1 MAKGESYEEF
11 VEKFKPKKTT
21 DDCHTPDLIYE
32 AVAGYVA
39 DHYGLDR
46 NNFIRPFWPGGDYEK
61 EDYSGKIVVDNPPF
75 SILSKIRRFY
85 LQNRIKYFIFAPALT
100 IFNAAIED
108 TAVFAGGK
116 LEYKNG
122 AIVRTAFCTNLEP
135 DTLCRTAPE
144 LQRRINE
151 AKEKISE
158 ESKKKLPKY
167 QYPDN
172 VIYSAKVGV
181 LADHGVSFSVCRKS
195 AHFIRRLDAQK
206 QGKKAIFGSG
216 YLISSKAAAEKVE
229 AEKAAAEKAAAE
241 KDAEKKAEVFELSE
255 EEKEIIKQ
263 LDAAESAV
271 T

>member
-21 DDCHTPDLIYE
+21 DDCFTPDLIYE

-61 EDYSGKIVVDNPPF
+61 EDYSGKIAVDNPPF
-75 SILSKIRRFY
+75 SILAKIRRFY
-85 LQNRIKYFIFAPALT
+85 LKNGIKYFLFAPALT
-100 IFNAAIED
+100 IFSATIED

-116 LEYKNG
+116 IEYGNG
-122 AIVRTAFCTNLEP
+122 ATVRTAFCTNFEP

-144 LQRRINE
+144 LQKRISE
-151 AKEKISE
+151 AKEKISKE
-158 ESKKKLPKY
+158 PKKKPPKY

-172 VIYSAKVGV
+172 VITAAKIN
-181 LADHGVSFSVCRKS
+181 AFSDHGVAFSIGRKS
-195 AHFIRRLDAQK
+195 AHLIRRLDAQK
-206 QGKKAIFGSG
+206 RSKKAIFGSG
-216 YLISSKAAAEKVE
+216 FLISS
-229 AEKAAAEKAAAE
+229 KAAAEKAAAE
-241 KDAEKKAEVFELSE
+241 KAAEKKAEVFELSE
-255 EEKEIIKQ
+255 AEKEIIKQ

>member
-1 MAKGESYEEF
+1 MAKGESYKAF

-21 DDCHTPDLIYE
+21 DDCYTPDLIYE

-46 NNFIRPFWPGGDYEK
+46 NNFIRPFWPGADYEK
-61 EDYSGKIVVDNPPF
+61 EDYAGKIVVDNPPF
-75 SILSKIRRFY
+75 SILAKIRRFY
-85 LQNRIKYFIFAPALT
+85 LKNGIKYFIFAPALT
-100 IFNAAIED
+100 IFSAAIED

-116 LEYKNG
+116 LEYENG
-122 AIVRTAFCTNLEP
+122 AKVRTAFCTNLEP

-144 LQRRINE
+144 LQRRISK

-158 ESKKKLPKY
+158 EQKKKFPKY

-172 VIYSAKVGV
+172 VVTAAKINT
-181 LADHGVSFSVCRKS
+181 LSDHGVAFSIGRKS
-195 AHFIRRLDAQK
+195 ARFIRQLDAQK
-206 QGKKAIFGSG
+206 RSKKAIFGSG
-216 YLISSKAAAEKVE
+216 FLISSKAAAEK
-229 AEKAAAEKAAAE
+229 AAAE
-241 KDAEKKAEVFELSE
+241 KAEVFELSE

-263 LDAAESAV
+263 LDASESVV

>member
-1 MAKGESYEEF
+1 MAKGESYKEF

-21 DDCHTPDLIYE
+21 DDCYTPDLIYE

-61 EDYSGKIVVDNPPF
+61 EDYTGKIVVDNPPF
-75 SILSKIRRFY
+75 SILAKIRRFY
-85 LQNRIKYFIFAPALT
+85 LEKGIKYFLFAPALT
-100 IFNAAIED
+100 IFSATIED
-108 TAVFAGGK
+108 TAVFSGGK
-116 LEYKNG
+116 LEYENG
-122 AIVRTAFCTNLEP
+122 ANVRTAFCTNLEP

-158 ESKKKLPKY
+158 EQKKKFPKY

-172 VIYSAKVGV
+172 VVTAAKINA
-181 LADHGVSFSVCRKS
+181 LSDHGVAFSIDRKN
-195 AHFIRRLDAQK
+195 AHFIRQLDAQK
-206 QGKKAIFGSG
+206 RSKKSIFGSG
-216 YLISSKAAAEKVE
+216 FLISSKAA

-241 KDAEKKAEVFELSE
+241 KAAEKKAEVFELSE
-255 EEKEIIKQ
+255 NEKEIIKQ